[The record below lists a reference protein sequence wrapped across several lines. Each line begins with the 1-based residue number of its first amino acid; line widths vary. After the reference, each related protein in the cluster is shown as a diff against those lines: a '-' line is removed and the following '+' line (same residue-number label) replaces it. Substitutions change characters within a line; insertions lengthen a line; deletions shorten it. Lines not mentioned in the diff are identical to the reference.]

1 MTQSSPPKILVTGGA
16 GYIGSSVVRQLG
28 EAGYSIVVYDN
39 CSTGFPSSIL
49 YGQLVIGDL
58 ADTERLHQV
67 FHEHEILAVMHF
79 AGSLIVP
86 ESLIHP
92 LNYYANNT
100 SNTLSLIRCCQ
111 IFGVNRL
118 IFSSTAAVY
127 GNSSSNPISEAEIP
141 CPINPYGR
149 SKLASEWIIQDYAKS
164 SALQYVILRY
174 FNVAGAD
181 PEGRL
186 GQMSKTTTHL
196 VRSVCDAILNL
207 KPSLDIFGTD
217 FPTRDGTAV
226 RDYIHVEDLAKA
238 HLDALRYLENGG
250 ESQILNCG
258 YGQGYSVREVVDR
271 AKAISG
277 VDFLVRETERRL
289 GDPASV
295 IACADSIRQVL
306 NWTPKYNN
314 LDIILRTALAWEIK
328 RNNLNNRDRKS
339 VV

>member
-328 RNNLNNRDRKS
+328 RNNE
-339 VV
+339 

>member
-328 RNNLNNRDRKS
+328 RNNLNNRRILNII
-339 VV
+339 

>member
-289 GDPASV
+289 QARSAP
-295 IACADSIRQVL
+295 
-306 NWTPKYNN
+306 
-314 LDIILRTALAWEIK
+314 
-328 RNNLNNRDRKS
+328 NRR
-339 VV
+339 

>member
-306 NWTPKYNN
+306 NWT
-314 LDIILRTALAWEIK
+314 
-328 RNNLNNRDRKS
+328 DRKS